1 MPYLFVRHKVADFAR
16 WKPVFDSQAPLRQEA
31 GSEGGFL
38 FRTSAD
44 PNEVVVILKWAG
56 LERAKEF
63 AQSQDL
69 RDTMI
74 RGGVSD
80 PADIYFLV
88 EEARI
93 PF

>member
-1 MPYLFVRHKVADFAR
+1 MPYLFVRHKVADYAR
-16 WKPVFDSQAPLRQEA
+16 WKPVFDSHAPDRQEA

-44 PNEVVVILKWAG
+44 RNEVVVILKWAD
-56 LERAKEF
+56 LEGAKEF

-80 PADIYFLV
+80 SADIYFLV